1 MKNKIYPCLWFDG
14 QAKAAAELY
23 CAVFGQG
30 TITVDTS
37 MVVNFELHGQKFMGL
52 NGGPQFQP
60 NPSLSFYAIFETEA
74 EIDAAWQ
81 QLSEG
86 GSTLMPLNK
95 YPWSEKYGW
104 LSDRFGVSWQLV
116 LGNLEEVGQ
125 KITPLLM
132 FANAQ
137 QGHAETAIAH
147 YSSLFEDTSIRMIA
161 RFEENEPIPGKI
173 KHSQFFLNGQLFM
186 AMDGPGVHKFNFS
199 EGVSLMVD
207 CMDQT
212 EVDHFW
218 DGLTANGEEGQC
230 GWLKDQ
236 FGVSWQIVPR
246 QLMQALSNPDPAAA
260 QYAMNAL
267 LQMKKIEIAKL
278 SPVAAKP
285 AITVQTTVDAPIA
298 KVWSHW
304 TEPAHIVNW
313 NHASDDWHAPKA
325 SNDLRPSGRF
335 VYTMA
340 AKDGS
345 FSFDFSGTYHE
356 VIDHQRIAYTTD
368 DDREV
373 SITFEAIENQ
383 TKIIE
388 TFEAESVNSLELQ
401 QGGWQAILDNFKK
414 YTEQ

>member
-1 MKNKIYPCLWFDG
+1 MKNKIFPCLWFDG

-23 CAVFGQG
+23 CAVFGKG

-37 MVVNFELHGQKFMGL
+37 MVVNFQLHGQKFMGL
-52 NGGPQFQP
+52 NGGPQYQP
-60 NPSLSFYAIFETEA
+60 NPTLSFYTIFETEE

-86 GSTLMPLNK
+86 GSILMPLNK

-116 LGNLEEVGQ
+116 LGSLEEVGQ

-147 YSSLFEDTSIRMIA
+147 YSSLVEDASIRMIA

-173 KHSQFFLNGQLFM
+173 KHSQFFLNEQLFM
-186 AMDGPGVHKFNFS
+186 AMDAPGVHKFDFS
-199 EGVSLMVD
+199 EGVALVVD
-207 CMDQT
+207 CLNQA

-218 DGLTANGEEGQC
+218 DGLTAKGEEGQC

-278 SPVAAKP
+278 SPAAAKP
-285 AITVQTTVDAPIA
+285 AITVQTTVNAPIA
-298 KVWSHW
+298 MVWNHW
-304 TEPAHIVNW
+304 TAPTHIVNW
-313 NHASDDWHAPKA
+313 NHASDDWHTPKA
-325 SNDLRPSGRF
+325 NNDLRPGGRF

-345 FSFDFSGTYHE
+345 FSFDFCGSYDE
-356 VIDHQRIAYTTD
+356 VIEHQRIAYTTD
-368 DDREV
+368 DDRKV
-373 SITFEAIENQ
+373 VITFEAIDNQ